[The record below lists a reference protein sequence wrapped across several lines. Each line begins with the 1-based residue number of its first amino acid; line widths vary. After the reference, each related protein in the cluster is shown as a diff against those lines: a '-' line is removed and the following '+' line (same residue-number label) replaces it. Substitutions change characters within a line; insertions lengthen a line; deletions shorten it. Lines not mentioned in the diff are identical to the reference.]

1 MITTN
6 HSNFVNDPT
15 DNKLVVFDDGSD
27 SIDVWNDAPTAD
39 KSIVITTKDI
49 DFGEPSV
56 RKKVYKAYITYKCD
70 TSTLPTVYYDT
81 DGNTTLSATATATTG
96 FVNTSNQWTRAEF
109 RFGSDANSCYSIQLK
124 ISGTADT
131 TFEINDISLIYR
143 TKGIR

>member
-1 MITTN
+1 M
-6 HSNFVNDPT
+6 
-15 DNKLVVFDDGSD
+15 
-27 SIDVWNDAPTAD
+27 VWNDTPTDD

-49 DFGEPSV
+49 DFGEPAV
-56 RKKVYKAYITYKCD
+56 RKKIYKAYITYKCD

-81 DGNTTLSATATATTG
+81 DGNTTLTQAATPTTG
-96 FVNTSNQWTRAEF
+96 FVDTNNQWTRAEF